1 MDDNLF
7 NDNNPETGGEYK
19 APENDGNTAQEE
31 PAKPEYNV
39 YGSGDYEARPDNTP
53 PQTET
58 VPPQS
63 ENTPQGSSYAS
74 PQSEYHAPASGYGP
88 QQGGNYNPQYGYGP
102 QQGSQNNRQYDYNQT
117 PQGSGY
123 YGNQSGCGAPQ
134 STNVPEP
141 PEPGKKKKN
150 AGAKVFIAIIVV
162 ILVFAG
168 IVVAYLFRS
177 NGGFPSVPNEK
188 ESTVQEE
195 GKTARSKI
203 DTSGAGAL
211 DVVESADPAANMNEI
226 YEVASKFNVGI
237 LVYVKDQLYTEGS
250 GIIAEEDESGEYTY
264 ILTCAH
270 VIDYSNAEF
279 TVLTKD
285 GTKYKAVVVG
295 KDKRTD
301 VGVLRIEASGLSTA
315 EFADSSSLVVGQQV
329 FAIGNPGGSEFFG
342 SFTNGIISAIDRPI
356 SAQSGYENDCIQHS
370 AAINPGNS
378 GGALV
383 NSAGQVIG
391 INSSK
396 IADTDYEGMGFA
408 VPSNVVLKIYK
419 ELVSKG
425 YISRAKLGI
434 RYTTPDNYSQQ
445 YSMYVQIQKLP
456 AGSIVIAEIDPDSNL
471 AEAGVQ
477 KGDLIIGMNGKKLES
492 TDALANAVENMEIGD
507 EIELEIARI
516 DSRTWTHDTMT
527 VKVKLVEDTGS
538 TAEESTTQGYSQDDL
553 EEYFRQFFGG
563 SGFGG
568 FSGGNGY

>member
-39 YGSGDYEARPDNTP
+39 YGSGDYAPQPENEPPQAEYAPQESGSTP
-53 PQTET
+53 PQ
-58 VPPQS
+58 
-63 ENTPQGSSYAS
+63 G
-74 PQSEYHAPASGYGP
+74 EYREPAPGYGP
-88 QQGGNYNPQYGYGP
+88 QQGGYYNPQYGYGP
-102 QQGSQNNRQYDYNQT
+102 QQSGGNNQQYGYNQQ
-117 PQGSGY
+117 PQGGGY
-123 YGNQSGCGAPQ
+123 YGNQPGYGAPQ
-134 STNVPEP
+134 RPNVPEP
-141 PEPGKKKKN
+141 PEPGKKKN

-168 IVVAYLFRS
+168 IIVAYLFRS
-177 NGGFPSVPNEK
+177 GGGKPSIPEEK
-188 ESTVQEE
+188 TTASQSED
-195 GKTARSKI
+195 KTGRGKI

-211 DVVESADPAANMNEI
+211 DVVESADPAADMNEI

-250 GIIAEEDESGEYTY
+250 GIIAEQDESGEYTY

-270 VIDYSNAEF
+270 VIDYNGAEF

-285 GTKYKAVVVG
+285 GTKYKAEVVG

-315 EFADSSSLVVGQQV
+315 EFADSSALVVGQQV

-408 VPSNVVLKIYK
+408 VPSNVVMKIYK

-434 RYTTPDNYSQQ
+434 RYTTPANYSQQ

-492 TDALANAVENMEIGD
+492 TDTLAKAIENMEIGD
-507 EIELEIARI
+507 EIELEIVRI

-527 VKVKLVEDTGS
+527 VKVKLVEDTGT